1 MVHSKQPI
9 TWRIV
14 VIDMPTA
21 GTNHGSG
28 LEGQEVAVVSGVSD
42 SPKTRPNG
50 LREWCE
56 SAEHVP
62 RPAAPWTHDLTE
74 PMCSTDHCGHLQE
87 RQRGH
92 CPGFACFRGCVALA
106 VIKLNMAI
114 VMAARL

>member
-50 LREWCE
+50 LRDWCE
-56 SAEHVP
+56 SAKHV
-62 RPAAPWTHDLTE
+62 HDQLLLGFTISQGQT

-92 CPGFACFRGCVALA
+92 CPGKYVLRIDG
-106 VIKLNMAI
+106 
-114 VMAARL
+114 R